1 MWLRFASLG
10 FKKDQPHR
18 NEASRTLYDGPSRL
32 YAIVRDCIDAF
43 AAQDLYES
51 AIIFTGGYDGDRGG
65 YGRRLRLSGNFSKE
79 EILSA
84 VLVGKDDT
92 LIDLEYCKQLDEECL
107 EAILFHTR
115 SLKRM
120 MLKGTQIG
128 KHSNVIRNAN
138 VGRKEKIHFTFED
151 ACKVSGRPSVLT
163 QCNFH
168 KNMLSDSA
176 FLRFL

>member
-1 MWLRFASLG
+1 M
-10 FKKDQPHR
+10 
-18 NEASRTLYDGPSRL
+18 

-43 AAQDLYES
+43 AAQDLYEDT
-51 AIIFTGGYDGDRGG
+51 IIDRYARDRGG
-65 YGRRLRLSGNFSKE
+65 YGRRLRLNGNFSKE
-79 EILSA
+79 EILST
-84 VLVGKDDT
+84 VLIGKDAT

-115 SLKRM
+115 SLKIM

-138 VGRKEKIHFTFED
+138 VGRKQKIHFTFED
-151 ACKVSGRPSVLT
+151 ACKVSGRPSALT

-168 KNMLSDSA
+168 KNIC
-176 FLRFL
+176 FLIQLFCRFL